1 MSSFATDSGR
11 ALYLV
16 VCAAPPARMATGGV
30 IRAAQ
35 AAGWDVSVVATPTA
49 AAGWLPAGL
58 AELSG
63 HPVRSERRRPDEPR
77 YEPLANAVLVAP
89 ATFHTI
95 NAWAAGIN
103 DSLALGVLNEAFGR
117 SVPVAVYP
125 WVNAA
130 LRAHPAFARSMAVL
144 ECAGA
149 SFATVDPFN
158 PPDEATMAATAL
170 DTLAR
175 LVTLPPPL

>member
-1 MSSFATDSGR
+1 MPSVAASLGNE
-11 ALYLV
+11 LYLV
-16 VCAAPPARMATGGV
+16 VCAAPPARTATGAV
-30 IRAAQ
+30 IRSAQ

-63 HPVRSERRRPDEPR
+63 HPVRSERRRPDEAR
-77 YEPLANAVLVAP
+77 YEPLASAVLVAP

-103 DSLALGVLNEAFGR
+103 DTLALGVLNEAFGR
-117 SVPVAVYP
+117 SVPVAVVP
-125 WVNAA
+125 WVNEA
-130 LRAHPAFARSMAVL
+130 LRAHPAFARNLAVL
-144 ECAGA
+144 EGAGA
-149 SFATVDPFN
+149 SFAVVDPSN
-158 PPDEATMAATAL
+158 PPDETTMAATAL

-175 LVTLPPPL
+175 LTTPPPSR

>member
-1 MSSFATDSGR
+1 MPSFVAGSGNV
-11 ALYLV
+11 LYLV
-16 VCAAPPARMATGGV
+16 VCAAPPARTATGAV
-30 IRAAQ
+30 TEAAQ

-63 HPVRSERRRPDEPR
+63 HRVRSERRRSDEQR

-117 SVPVAVYP
+117 SVPVAVVP
-125 WVNAA
+125 WVNEA
-130 LRAHPAFARSMAVL
+130 LRAHPTFAHSVAVL
-144 ECAGA
+144 EGAGA
-149 SFATVDPFN
+149 SFAVVDPSH
-158 PPDEATMAATAL
+158 PPDGATMAATAL

-175 LVTLPPPL
+175 LTTPPPSR

>member
-1 MSSFATDSGR
+1 MPSFATDSR
-11 ALYLV
+11 HALYLV
-16 VCAAPPARMATGGV
+16 VCAAPPARTATGAV

-125 WVNAA
+125 WVNVA

-144 ECAGA
+144 EGAGA
-149 SFATVDPFN
+149 SFVAVDPSN

-175 LVTLPPPL
+175 RMTPPPSL